1 MSTTMSNAGVLS
13 LSVTDGIATLVLNR
27 PESLNTL
34 GAVGDGDAFRVI
46 CDRVNADPGIRC
58 AILTGAGKAFS
69 AGGDLKAM
77 RGRTGVF
84 AGSGEAIRENYRR
97 EMHGLSRALYGLEVP
112 LVAAVNGPAIGLG
125 CDVACL
131 ADTRLA
137 SDRASFA
144 VTFLKI
150 GLIPGDGGAWL
161 LPRVVGQ
168 SKAAE
173 MLFTGE
179 SLDAQAAM
187 ACGLVSRVVPHDE
200 LMTEARELAL
210 RIAAQP
216 AHALRLAK
224 SLLRQGREC
233 SYDQL
238 MELSAAAQALC
249 HLTADHVEGLDAV
262 LERRP
267 PRFQGRS

>member
-1 MSTTMSNAGVLS
+1 MTDTNVLLLTVDDGV
-13 LSVTDGIATLVLNR
+13 ATLQINR
-27 PESLNTL
+27 PQSLNTL
-34 GAVGDGDAFRVI
+34 GAVGDGAAFRTV
-46 CDRVNADPGIRC
+46 CDRVNADPEIRC

-69 AGGDLKAM
+69 AGGDVKAM
-77 RGRTGVF
+77 RARTGVF
-84 AGSGEAIRENYRR
+84 AGDGAAIRGGYRR
-97 EMHGLSRALYGLEVP
+97 EIHGLSRALYGLEVP

-131 ADTRLA
+131 ADLRLA

-144 VTFLKI
+144 VTFLKV

-161 LPRVVGQ
+161 LPRVVGHA
-168 SKAAE
+168 KAAE

-179 SLDAQAAM
+179 SLDATAAA

-200 LMTEARELAL
+200 LMAAATTLAR

-216 AHALRLAK
+216 GQALRLAK
-224 SLLRQGREC
+224 SLLRQGRES

-238 MELSAAAQALC
+238 MELSATAQALC
-249 HLTADHVEGLDAV
+249 HLSSDHVEGLDAV

-267 PRFQGRS
+267 PRFHGRS